1 MKLKVTSRYCYIE
14 EVGICLV
21 WMIGGMPFTFDDE
34 GFDPELPEILEE
46 AERSPT
52 MCMDDLY
59 RWSSYLIE
67 EECHPILFDMS
78 DCVENYQDV
87 PD

>member
-1 MKLKVTSRYCYIE
+1 MKLKVTSRYCNVQN
-14 EVGICLV
+14 VGICLV

-34 GFDPELPEILEE
+34 GFDPEDSKIIEE
-46 AERSPT
+46 ASMSRT
-52 MCMDDLY
+52 ITMDDLY

-78 DCVENYQDV
+78 DIVENYQDV

>member
-1 MKLKVTSRYCYIE
+1 MKLKVTSRYCNVQN
-14 EVGICLV
+14 VGICLI

-34 GFDPELPEILEE
+34 GFDPEDSKIIEE
-46 AERSPT
+46 ASMSRT
-52 MCMDDLY
+52 ITMDDLY

-67 EECHPILFDMS
+67 EQCHPILFDMS